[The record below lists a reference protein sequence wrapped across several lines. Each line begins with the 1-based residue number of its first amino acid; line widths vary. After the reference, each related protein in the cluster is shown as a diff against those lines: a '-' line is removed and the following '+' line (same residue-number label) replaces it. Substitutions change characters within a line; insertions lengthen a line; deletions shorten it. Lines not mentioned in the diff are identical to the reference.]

1 MNGLYVTP
9 MARSQPSP
17 DAALIQEADRIVQT
31 LTDETRQPVGDIW
44 RLSAD
49 LTVETNTPNG
59 VVYVW
64 DTAEVESVLR
74 LAKNDRGVLTAS
86 VVDETGEFVPL
97 NDTDRREWMELLTF
111 IVAPIRGA

>member
-1 MNGLYVTP
+1 MLGKPTLC
-9 MARSQPSP
+9 
-17 DAALIQEADRIVQT
+17 DAHGTFPTLSRCAADRIVQT
-31 LTDETRQPVGDIW
+31 LTDKTRQPGGDIW

-74 LAKNDRGVLTAS
+74 LTKNHKGVLTAS
-86 VVDETGEFVPL
+86 VVDETGEFVPV
-97 NDTDRREWMELLTF
+97 NDTDRREWLELLTF
-111 IVAPIRGA
+111 IAAPI